1 MVAQSGLSEPGL
13 GEENFCAQMRN
24 SADEDRADMGSK
36 TPSTGKRILSTE
48 AEVRGWGSSD
58 VKIPIGVHTYRQRFL
73 KEKGSG

>member
-1 MVAQSGLSEPGL
+1 MDQYLP
-13 GEENFCAQMRN
+13 QMRN
-24 SADEDRADMGSK
+24 SADEDTADMGSK

-73 KEKGSG
+73 KENGSG

>member
-1 MVAQSGLSEPGL
+1 MDQYLP
-13 GEENFCAQMRN
+13 QMRN

-58 VKIPIGVHTYRQRFL
+58 VKILIGVHTYRPRFL